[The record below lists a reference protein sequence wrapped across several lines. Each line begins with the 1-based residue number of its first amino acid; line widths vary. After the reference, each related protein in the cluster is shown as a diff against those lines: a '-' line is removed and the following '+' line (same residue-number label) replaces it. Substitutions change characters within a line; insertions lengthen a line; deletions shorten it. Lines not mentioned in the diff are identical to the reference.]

1 MDGAGAEEAVGAR
14 EAMGAREAVGAG
26 EAAGFEPR
34 ISTENCSVAR
44 ALAVVGER
52 WSLLIV
58 RAAFDGARRFQD
70 FRARLGIASNLLA
83 ARLDKLVEAGVL
95 RRMPYRD
102 PGGRTRHEY
111 LLTERG
117 HDLRAVLVALLEW
130 GDTHCASPD
139 GPSVIVRHKTAP
151 GDPPCEAPV
160 QVVLRC
166 EHGHDHL
173 SSRDLR
179 RSPGPSARLIS

>member
-1 MDGAGAEEAVGAR
+1 
-14 EAMGAREAVGAG
+14 MGAQETA
-26 EAAGFEPR
+26 EFEPR

-58 RAAFDGARRFQD
+58 REAFDGVRRFQD

-95 RRMPYRD
+95 RRRPYRD

-117 HDLRAVLVALLEW
+117 HDLRPVLVALLEW
-130 GDTHCASPD
+130 GDAHCADPE
-139 GPSVIVRHKTAP
+139 GPSVIVRHKSSL
-151 GDPPCEAPV
+151 GDPPCDAPV
-160 QVVLRC
+160 ELVLRC
-166 EHGHDHL
+166 QRGHEHL
-173 SSRDLR
+173 SSRHLR
-179 RSPGPSARLIS
+179 RSPGPSARLLS